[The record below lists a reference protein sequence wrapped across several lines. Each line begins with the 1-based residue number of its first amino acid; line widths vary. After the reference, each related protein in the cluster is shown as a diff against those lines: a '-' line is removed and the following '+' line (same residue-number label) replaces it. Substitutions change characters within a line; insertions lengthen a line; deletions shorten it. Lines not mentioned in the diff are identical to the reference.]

1 MRLKST
7 QECDYKSFVMEQRS
21 PHPRIQQFEQACREA
36 GLEPLEVVTGA
47 GVHRSAWFRWNNGSF
62 APSLKNLERIE
73 GQLDALTRRSV
84 A

>member
-1 MRLKST
+1 
-7 QECDYKSFVMEQRS
+7 MEES
-21 PHPRIQQFEQACREA
+21 KAHPRIQQFEQACREA
-36 GLEPLEVVTGA
+36 GFEPLDVVTGA

-73 GQLDALTRRSV
+73 ERLGALTRRDV